1 MVPPHRRGRLAA
13 PGLEHPLNTLPDFD
27 DRQPWGAF
35 APAGLHRLLLALSHR
50 VPRALRRL
58 VFALRRPIKYGV
70 HQPLDVLIWGLRLR
84 LLPRG
89 NTSEVKLL
97 FAPQLFDRDEL
108 QLLAQ
113 RLRPGSV
120 FIDIGANVGAYS
132 FWAHCCTGGAGR
144 ILAVEPDPEM
154 RRRLQFNLDANRMA
168 DVTVCPVALS
178 DQDGEGSLLVNPQQR
193 GENTL
198 VAAQA
203 SLAGGQRT
211 VQKVRLQTLLALL
224 NEHGV
229 TQIDALKIDIEGHEP
244 PVLTHFFQHAAPTLW
259 PGVVIT
265 EYKRET
271 AALIDALFVQRGYQ
285 RVLFNGLNQAYAR
298 GAPGAAP

>member
-1 MVPPHRRGRLAA
+1 M
-13 PGLEHPLNTLPDFD
+13 PGLEPALNTLPAFD
-27 DRQPWGAF
+27 DSQPWGAF
-35 APAGLHRLLLALSHR
+35 VPGRLHRLLLALSHR
-50 VPRALRRL
+50 VPPALRRL

-70 HQPLDVLIWGLRLR
+70 HQPLDVLVWGMRLR

-108 QLLAQ
+108 QLLAA

-120 FIDIGANVGAYS
+120 FVDIGANVGAYS
-132 FWAHCCTGGAGR
+132 FWAHRCTGGSGR

-154 RRRLQFNLDANRMA
+154 RRRLQFNLDSNRMTE
-168 DVTVCPVALS
+168 VSVCPVALS
-178 DQDGEGSLLVNPQQR
+178 DHDGEGRLLVNPQQR

-203 SLAGGQRT
+203 SLAGGERT
-211 VQKVRLQTLLALL
+211 VQAVRLQTLLALL
-224 NEHGV
+224 QEHGV
-229 TQIDALKIDIEGHEP
+229 TQVDALKIDIEGHEP
-244 PVLTHFFQHAAPTLW
+244 PVLSHFFAHATPALW
-259 PGVVIT
+259 PGVVVT
-265 EYKRET
+265 EYKPET
-271 AALIDALFVQRGYQ
+271 AALIDALFVQRGYR

-298 GAPGAAP
+298 AADGAGR